1 MDRVFLIDLP
11 LLDKRTLKQLILS
24 MAETYQESYS
34 EEIRKMTEIIDPVN
48 TIKKPASESDR
59 WKALL
64 KEKWQSDIKISEI
77 DDAILQLVVKR
88 SVGNPLLALGYF
100 V

>member
-1 MDRVFLIDLP
+1 MDRVFSIDLP
-11 LLDKRTLKQLILS
+11 LLDKQTLKQLILN
-24 MAETYQESYS
+24 MAEAYQASYS
-34 EEIRKMTEIIDPVN
+34 EEIRKMTEIIDPAT

-64 KEKWQSDIKISEI
+64 KDKWQSEIKQNAI